1 MRGISKKGQEMSIS
15 TLVLIVLA
23 IIVLVIVVIG
33 FTGGWS
39 NLWDRITNLGG
50 GKANVGLVVQ
60 ACQIACD
67 TSSKYDYCSQSRK
80 VTFDDKTSVMVSC
93 QTLTNTI
100 TLKEDTCY
108 DSLGKEVTVAGATSE
123 TIEELCKKTSGNIWN
138 KVAISKP
145 AAVASCDKFTC

>member
-1 MRGISKKGQEMSIS
+1 MRGIGKKGQEMSIS

-60 ACQIACD
+60 ACQIACE
-67 TSSKYDYCSQSRK
+67 TNSKYDFCSQSRK
-80 VTFDDKTSVMVSC
+80 VTFDDKTSISTSC
-93 QTLTNTI
+93 SMLTNAI
-100 TLKEDTCY
+100 TLEADNCY
-108 DSLGKEVTVAGATSE
+108 DSLGKKVTLDGATSE
-123 TIEELCKKTSGNIWN
+123 TAEELCKKTSGNIWN

-145 AAVASCDKFTC
+145 AAVATCDKFTC